1 MCGSFSN
8 VSHSISGERESFTRR
23 CFNKSILLFQ
33 LHETYCSICKKR
45 QVSQISQEDCLSLC
59 NLLESRGIISM
70 KRAKETRMAKVG
82 KFSVLNAYVLFINP
96 KNTHDDSLVIWLVQT
111 PLINHQFH

>member
-1 MCGSFSN
+1 
-8 VSHSISGERESFTRR
+8 
-23 CFNKSILLFQ
+23 
-33 LHETYCSICKKR
+33 
-45 QVSQISQEDCLSLC
+45 
-59 NLLESRGIISM
+59 M

-82 KFSVLNAYVLFINP
+82 KFSVLNAYVSFINP

>member
-1 MCGSFSN
+1 M
-8 VSHSISGERESFTRR
+8 
-23 CFNKSILLFQ
+23 LLFQ

-59 NLLESRGIISM
+59 NLLETRGIISM

-82 KFSVLNAYVLFINP
+82 KYTLRFAF
-96 KNTHDDSLVIWLVQT
+96 
-111 PLINHQFH
+111 

>member
-1 MCGSFSN
+1 MEKSLK
-8 VSHSISGERESFTRR
+8 IAGEATAMENGHQAKIMS
-23 CFNKSILLFQ
+23 KIAKYYHFQ

-82 KFSVLNAYVLFINP
+82 KI
-96 KNTHDDSLVIWLVQT
+96 
-111 PLINHQFH
+111 